1 MLGDEVEPVLC
12 YPGRDVVDQR
22 LTELQL
28 NMEIKSD
35 GTTEAMGMHAQFLSD
50 CGFVAN
56 GLGCTVVS
64 FLFI

>member
-1 MLGDEVEPVLC
+1 MLGDEVQPVVC
-12 YPGRDVVDQR
+12 YPASNDVDKR
-22 LTELQL
+22 ITELQL